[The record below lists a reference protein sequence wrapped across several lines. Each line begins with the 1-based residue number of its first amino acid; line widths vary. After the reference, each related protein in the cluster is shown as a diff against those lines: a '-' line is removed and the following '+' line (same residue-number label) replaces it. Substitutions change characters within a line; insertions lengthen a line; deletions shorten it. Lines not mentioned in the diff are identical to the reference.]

1 MSAKH
6 TKNIL
11 NAHAIYLVR
20 VDKKLSSS
28 SSGQTKNSNN
38 NNNNKETT
46 PKTTTTKSSRD
57 EGKKY
62 LCISD
67 LFVKERIAIK
77 WIQYNWITVYRKK
90 KYSNT
95 YINFKEDDFKKKCP
109 LI

>member
-1 MSAKH
+1 M
-6 TKNIL
+6 
-11 NAHAIYLVR
+11 R
-20 VDKKLSSS
+20 VDIKLSSS

-90 KYSNT
+90 N
-95 YINFKEDDFKKKCP
+95 IQIRILILKKMILKKNVF
-109 LI
+109 

>member
-1 MSAKH
+1 M
-6 TKNIL
+6 
-11 NAHAIYLVR
+11 R
-20 VDKKLSSS
+20 VDIKLSSS
-28 SSGQTKNSNN
+28 SSGQTKNSK

-46 PKTTTTKSSRD
+46 PKTTTTKSSKD

-90 KYSNT
+90 NIQT
-95 YINFKEDDFKKKCP
+95 RILILKKM
-109 LI
+109 I

>member
-1 MSAKH
+1 M
-6 TKNIL
+6 
-11 NAHAIYLVR
+11 R
-20 VDKKLSSS
+20 VDIKLSSS

-90 KYSNT
+90 NIQTRILILKKM
-95 YINFKEDDFKKKCP
+95 IFKKKCL

>member
-1 MSAKH
+1 M
-6 TKNIL
+6 
-11 NAHAIYLVR
+11 R
-20 VDKKLSSS
+20 VDIKLSSS
-28 SSGQTKNSNN
+28 SSGQTKNS

-90 KYSNT
+90 NIQT
-95 YINFKEDDFKKKCP
+95 RILILKKMILKKNVF
-109 LI
+109 

>member
-1 MSAKH
+1 M
-6 TKNIL
+6 
-11 NAHAIYLVR
+11 R
-20 VDKKLSSS
+20 VDIKLSSS
-28 SSGQTKNSNN
+28 SSGQTKNSSNN

-90 KYSNT
+90 NIQTRILILKKM
-95 YINFKEDDFKKKCP
+95 ILKKKVF
-109 LI
+109 